1 MFIEMKKFI
10 NIFVELWND
19 TDPPS
24 KEDWNSYHEWIK
36 NHPGKDRPLPPI
48 NGRGMMIVS
57 VFVIAFVILLLY
69 IQTRMK

>member
-10 NIFVELWND
+10 NVFVELWND

-24 KEDWNSYHEWIK
+24 KEDWDSYHEWVK
-36 NHPGKDRPLPPI
+36 NHPLPPI
-48 NGRGMMIVS
+48 NGRGMIIVAG
-57 VFVIAFVILLLY
+57 FVIAFVILLLY